1 MSPDIRPRSCSISNM
16 FKLFSRKEKKESPP
30 RKNSAK
36 YIYKPYENA
45 MAYRVEHREG
55 VAYVYPGWSRSP
67 LFKIEGEKIY
77 PTAEEN
83 PVYIIIG
90 RDVFNADCDKK
101 VCIISGSRVLDPGGK
116 KILYEIRDSITVQ
129 GTL

>member
-1 MSPDIRPRSCSISNM
+1 M
-16 FKLFSRKEKKESPP
+16 FKLFSRKEKKEAPP

-45 MAYRVEHREG
+45 MAFRVEYREA
-55 VAYVYPGWSRSP
+55 VAYIYRGWAKSWIYR
-67 LFKIEGEKIY
+67 LEDNKIY
-77 PTAEEN
+77 AAGSEEAS
-83 PVYIIIG
+83 YIIIG